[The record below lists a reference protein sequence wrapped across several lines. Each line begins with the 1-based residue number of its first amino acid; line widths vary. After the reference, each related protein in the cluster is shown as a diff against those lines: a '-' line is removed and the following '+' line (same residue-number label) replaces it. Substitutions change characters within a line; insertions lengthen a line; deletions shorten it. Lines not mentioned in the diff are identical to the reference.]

1 MFHTIE
7 GISPQLKQRG
17 LRLVH
22 GLGVSVAQNTCAC
35 AINTLCAAGYTLNSL
50 LFVVTTDEPNS
61 WSAPSATS
69 PGLPEVALSLDDIIS
84 PLSSSHIAPPSD
96 PSHQISPEPTWDIK
110 REHDVRKPKELSVN
124 GHKKKRLG
132 EQRERS
138 ASPKKVD
145 RSKHEEASWKGYSG
159 GKNKTTDGG
168 RPTSESKA
176 VGHGVMIEAGAREHM
191 CAGSSDEQFGRLRKP
206 ESKRGGSLSKR
217 DHRST
222 NTSEKSAAAP
232 DHVKTD
238 TGATK
243 TYSSNRCSSPGSDMD
258 HSQRDPDGKPSEFP
272 RKGHV
277 HSISTRSTNTTVRKA
292 TVSPGPWKIPGSD
305 KLPSVLKSGTS
316 AMSR

>member
-1 MFHTIE
+1 MTSV
-7 GISPQLKQRG
+7 GVLPLPRQRNLG
-17 LRLVH
+17 LVCD
-22 GLGVSVAQNTCAC
+22 LGVAIAQNADHGCLCCAQPP
-35 AINTLCAAGYTLNSL
+35 NSL

-145 RSKHEEASWKGYSG
+145 RSKHEEASWKGYSE
-159 GKNKTTDGG
+159 GKNKSIDGG
-168 RPTSESKA
+168 RPTSESQV
-176 VGHGVMIEAGAREHM
+176 VGHGVMIEAGTREHV
-191 CAGSSDEQFGRLRKP
+191 CAETSDEQFGRLRKP

-217 DHRST
+217 EDHKST
-222 NTSEKSAAAP
+222 TTSEKKSAAAS
-232 DHVKTD
+232 DHGKLD

-243 TYSSNRCSSPGSDMD
+243 TYSSNRCSSPAIDMD
-258 HSQRDPDGKPSEFP
+258 HSQRDPDGRPNELP
-272 RKGHV
+272 RKGHL

>member
-1 MFHTIE
+1 M
-7 GISPQLKQRG
+7 
-17 LRLVH
+17 H

-35 AINTLCAAGYTLNSL
+35 AIHTCAAEYALNSL

-61 WSAPSATS
+61 WSAPSAAS

-145 RSKHEEASWKGYSG
+145 RSKHEEASWKGYSE

-176 VGHGVMIEAGAREHM
+176 VGHSVMIEAGAREHV
-191 CAGSSDEQFGRLRKP
+191 CAGTSDEQFGRLRKP
-206 ESKRGGSLSKR
+206 ESKRGGSLSKKE
-217 DHRST
+217 DHRSS
-222 NTSEKSAAAP
+222 NTSEKKSAAAP
-232 DHVKTD
+232 DHVKID

-243 TYSSNRCSSPGSDMD
+243 TYSSNRCSSPGSDTD

-272 RKGHV
+272 RKGHL

>member
-1 MFHTIE
+1 M
-7 GISPQLKQRG
+7 
-17 LRLVH
+17 
-22 GLGVSVAQNTCAC
+22 
-35 AINTLCAAGYTLNSL
+35 
-50 LFVVTTDEPNS
+50 
-61 WSAPSATS
+61 
-69 PGLPEVALSLDDIIS
+69 
-84 PLSSSHIAPPSD
+84 
-96 PSHQISPEPTWDIK
+96 
-110 REHDVRKPKELSVN
+110 N

-176 VGHGVMIEAGAREHM
+176 VGHGIMIEAGAREHM

-272 RKGHV
+272 RKGHL
-277 HSISTRSTNTTVRKA
+277 HSISTRSTNTAVRKA